1 MIRLYYTQISLGT
14 PPRQYNVFVDTG
26 SDLTW
31 VNCAPCTN
39 CPVRTAID
47 GVRTMIGTW
56 GRLLFFIL
64 LTVVYVVLCR

>member
-1 MIRLYYTQISLGT
+1 MYRLYYTQISLGT

-39 CPVRTAID
+39 CPVRSTID
-47 GVRTMIGTW
+47 GVRSETIGHSHV
-56 GRLLFFIL
+56 RLVTL
-64 LTVVYVVLCR
+64 LNVVLVGLCR